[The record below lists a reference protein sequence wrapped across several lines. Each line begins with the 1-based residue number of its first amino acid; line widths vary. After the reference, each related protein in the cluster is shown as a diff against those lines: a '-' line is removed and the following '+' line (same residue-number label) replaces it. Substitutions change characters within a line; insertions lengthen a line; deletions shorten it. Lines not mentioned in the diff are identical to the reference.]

1 MDIFGSKPIGRA
13 RFVNDL
19 VFIIFIF
26 FLYIKLRMLLYLLS
40 PLGIILL
47 PFALIWLFNS
57 CNRRLKDLRKT
68 SWMLVLLL
76 VPIANVVL
84 IAYLLTARGINGE
97 GLSMS
102 NRKIIFNVVAGLI
115 LIALVWIISHEVS
128 NVNQQIELNTSQYRQ

>member
-1 MDIFGSKPIGRA
+1 
-13 RFVNDL
+13 
-19 VFIIFIF
+19 
-26 FLYIKLRMLLYLLS
+26 
-40 PLGIILL
+40 
-47 PFALIWLFNS
+47 
-57 CNRRLKDLRKT
+57 
-68 SWMLVLLL
+68 MLVLLL